1 MSSLKS
7 IKKDPEIFSR
17 VHTRFSG
24 INKLKP
30 IQLQEIFL
38 LPKVELI
45 KIFLLL
51 VNKLILIISGDRVTI
66 IVKPP

>member
-1 MSSLKS
+1 MSLLES

-45 KIFLLL
+45 A
-51 VNKLILIISGDRVTI
+51 VNGNISASGELHKKMNCLQQR
-66 IVKPP
+66 